1 MRSRDMMTKLDRLP
15 TRKEEVKVW
24 DLSLLSLAEQDRA
37 HELLGLI
44 GSAEDVD
51 VESLEPTLIEFRNL
65 VEGLPML
72 GEHDPE
78 QGPSIEVPDGLRK
91 YWTWSQ
97 KASEWRHY
105 SFYNL
110 GKVQTL
116 RFVELCREYGY
127 SGCEDHSGRRDFMG
141 VGVKDQMM
149 PLAEWDSADRAEMAA
164 LLDVAA
170 GSTDIV
176 LRNA

>member
-1 MRSRDMMTKLDRLP
+1 MTKLDRLP
-15 TRKEEVKVW
+15 TRKEEVKIP
-24 DLSLLSLAEQDRA
+24 DFSLLSPAEQDRA
-37 HELLGLI
+37 HELLSLI
-44 GSAEDVD
+44 GSTEDAD
-51 VESLEPTLIEFRNL
+51 LESLEPTLIEFRTL

-91 YWTWSQ
+91 YWTWGQ
-97 KASEWRHY
+97 KAPEWRHY
-105 SFYNL
+105 SFSNL

-127 SGCEDHSGRRDFMG
+127 GGGEDHSGRKDFMG
-141 VGVKDQMM
+141 VRVKDQMM
-149 PLAEWDSADRAEMAA
+149 PLAEWDPADRTEMAA

-170 GSTDIV
+170 GSTDN
-176 LRNA
+176 LRSA